1 MLLILLLAEMWGARG
16 EPPGQI
22 TAGAVTHF
30 GEDSATQYDKVV

>member
-22 TAGAVTHF
+22 IAGAGIQF
-30 GEDSATQYDKVV
+30 GEESATQYDKVV